1 MKRLAATIKKP
12 AREISEGEEMAKENI
27 KVWKEGGNVIVRSD
41 ALHITT
47 YGKDY
52 MQAMKNFKEALAVGA
67 RR

>member
-47 YGKDY
+47 YGKNCKG
-52 MQAMKNFKEALAVGA
+52 AMKNFKEALAVGA